1 MTYYQFHEFEGDKL
15 TNIGVDYQ
23 WTLGKFHFFGETAQ
37 SIGGG
42 NATLNGVL
50 MNLDSRLKMSVL
62 QRYYAKDYRSQ
73 FANAFGEKNGVL
85 NENGIYFGVE
95 MYPIKKVIFNAFYDV
110 YSFPWLSFRADAPS
124 GGQEFSGQ
132 LTIKPKRGQEVI
144 LLYRHETKERNAPI
158 EETTVTNVLSDE
170 KSSRYRFQFS
180 ANITDWVGFR
190 TRIEVR
196 QFEHAPESLSIGY
209 LYYNDLYFNML
220 DDKLTLKIRY
230 ALFDAPDY
238 NARIYAYEHDLLYQ
252 FNVPA
257 YYLTGSRIYGVVR
270 YKILEGLTL
279 NFKIGQTFLAD
290 RDYFGSGKDLIETRT
305 RAEIKSQIIWKF

>member
-1 MTYYQFHEFEGDKL
+1 
-15 TNIGVDYQ
+15 
-23 WTLGKFHFFGETAQ
+23 
-37 SIGGG
+37 
-42 NATLNGVL
+42 

-73 FANAFGEKNGVL
+73 YANAFGEKNGVQ
-85 NENGIYFGVE
+85 NENGIYIGVE

-110 YSFPWLSFRADAPS
+110 YYFPWLSFRADAPS

-132 LTIKPKRGQEVI
+132 LTIKPKRGQEII
-144 LLYRHETKERNAPI
+144 LLYRHETKERNAPT
-158 EETTVTNVLSDE
+158 EETAVTNILSDE

-180 ANITDWVGFR
+180 TKITNWVGFR
-190 TRIEVR
+190 TRVEIR
-196 QFEHAPESLSIGY
+196 QFEHAPEALSIGY

-220 DDKLTLKIRY
+220 DDRLTLKIRY

-252 FNVPA
+252 FSVPA

-290 RDYFGSGKDLIETRT
+290 RDYFGSGKDLIENRTRT
-305 RAEIKSQIIWKF
+305 ELKSQLIWKF